1 MTQRRNKTER
11 KRWRPAFRRKLKTQ
25 ANAPTYG
32 VRPIALHKEEE
43 EEEEELESTIKIIL
57 QHSLETF
64 SVIKTSQPEWKGV
77 PGYWGIV
84 GKTSCIK
91 FVL

>member
-1 MTQRRNKTER
+1 
-11 KRWRPAFRRKLKTQ
+11 
-25 ANAPTYG
+25 

-43 EEEEELESTIKIIL
+43 ELESTIEIIL

-64 SVIKTSQPEWKGV
+64 SVVKTSQPEWKGV